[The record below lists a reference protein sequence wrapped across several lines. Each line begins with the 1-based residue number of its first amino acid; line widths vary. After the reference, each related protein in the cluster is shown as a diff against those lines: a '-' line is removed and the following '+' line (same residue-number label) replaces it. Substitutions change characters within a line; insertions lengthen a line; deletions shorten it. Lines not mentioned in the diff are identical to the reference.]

1 MSYPFSFSVLLVSFT
16 CLSIIFYHVSKN
28 ACNIMALMK
37 TALSVK
43 ALSQHNAFV
52 KSMSTYHYQ
61 VHLSNIN
68 HPMKHV
74 GRLFKFKH
82 ITSIKYSLG

>member
-1 MSYPFSFSVLLVSFT
+1 MV
-16 CLSIIFYHVSKN
+16 
-28 ACNIMALMK
+28 LMK

-52 KSMSTYHYQ
+52 KSMFTYHYQ

-82 ITSIKYSLG
+82 ITSIKYSLGWSAFIFSFVVRIPLAIIS

>member
-1 MSYPFSFSVLLVSFT
+1 
-16 CLSIIFYHVSKN
+16 
-28 ACNIMALMK
+28 MALMK

-52 KSMSTYHYQ
+52 KSMFTYHYQ

-82 ITSIKYSLG
+82 ITSIKYSLGLSAFIFSFVVRIPLAIIS